1 MLKHRYLQ
9 DVATLALNPAAC
21 TGCGLCLQ
29 VCPHAVFRM
38 TTTSD
43 TRGAAPRRVVAIANH
58 NACMECG
65 ACVRNCPAG
74 ALTVTPGVGCAAA
87 ILYGLL
93 HGTEPDCG
101 SGCCS
106 DGGEGVS
113 CC

>member
-1 MLKHRYLQ
+1 MMKHRYLK
-9 DVATLALNPAAC
+9 DVSTLTLNADSC

-38 TTTSD
+38 KGAD
-43 TRGAAPRRVVAIANH
+43 GTRRITEIAQPD
-58 NACMECG
+58 ACMECG

-74 ALTVTPGVGCAAA
+74 ALSVTPGVGCAAA
-87 ILYGLL
+87 ILYGLI

-101 SGCCS
+101 SGCCT
-106 DGGEGVS
+106 DGGEGAS